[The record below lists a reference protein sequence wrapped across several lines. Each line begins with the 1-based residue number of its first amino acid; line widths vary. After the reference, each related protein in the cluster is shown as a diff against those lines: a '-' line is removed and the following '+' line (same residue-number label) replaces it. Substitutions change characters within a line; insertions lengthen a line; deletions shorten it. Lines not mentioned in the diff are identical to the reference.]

1 MSKRRDD
8 GAGAGGLPL
17 IRLRSALDRLRPSER
32 RVAEQILADP
42 RRAAQWT
49 IAQLAERAG
58 TSTTSVV
65 RLHQRLG
72 YERLQDFRGDL
83 LHEVAR
89 QELALEPGAVSG
101 DIDQSDTLADAVAKV
116 VQTETAS
123 LSDTAD
129 LLDLAALGRAVELV
143 AAARRV
149 ELFGLGA
156 SAVVAADLEQKLTR
170 IGRTARRWPDSH
182 SAWTAAVT
190 LTSDCVALAISH
202 TGQTRDTVG
211 YLDLARQAGAATIA
225 LTNQP
230 DSAIAAGADVVLTT
244 AVRET
249 RFRSG
254 ALGSRI
260 AQLMVVD
267 CLFIGVA
274 QASYESS
281 MRALRDTHAAV
292 LRLAPRHP

>member
-1 MSKRRDD
+1 
-8 GAGAGGLPL
+8 LPL
-17 IRLRSALDRLRPSER
+17 IRLRSALVRLRPSER
-32 RVAEQILADP
+32 RVADQILAHP
-42 RRAAQWT
+42 KAAAQWT
-49 IAQLAERAG
+49 IAELAERAD

-65 RLHQRLG
+65 RLYQRLG
-72 YERLQDFRGDL
+72 YARLQDLRGDL

-89 QELALEPGAVSG
+89 QELALEPGVASG
-101 DIDQSDTLADAVAKV
+101 DIDRSDTLADVVAKV
-116 VQTETAS
+116 VQAETAS

-129 LLDLAALGRAVELV
+129 LLGTASLGQAVAAV

-149 ELFGLGA
+149 DLFGLGA
-156 SAVVAADLEQKLTR
+156 SAIVATDLEQKLTR
-170 IGRTARRWPDSH
+170 IGRTALRWPDSH

-190 LTSDCVALAISH
+190 LTSDCLALAISH
-202 TGQTRDTVG
+202 TGETRDTVG
-211 YLDLARQAGAATIA
+211 YLALARQAGAVTIA

-230 DSAIAAGADVVLTT
+230 DSSIADQADIVLTT
-244 AVRET
+244 AARET
-249 RFRSG
+249 GFRSG

-274 QASYESS
+274 QVSYERS

-292 LRLAPRHP
+292 RRLSAGQP

>member
-1 MSKRRDD
+1 
-8 GAGAGGLPL
+8 L
-17 IRLRSALDRLRPSER
+17 IRLRSALVRLRPSER
-32 RVAEQILADP
+32 RVADQILAYP
-42 RRAAQWT
+42 KAAAQWT
-49 IAQLAERAG
+49 IAELAGRAD

-65 RLHQRLG
+65 RLYQRLG
-72 YERLQDFRGDL
+72 YERLQDLRGDL

-89 QELALEPGAVSG
+89 QELALEPEAASG
-101 DIDQSDTLADAVAKV
+101 DIDRADTLADVVAKV
-116 VQTETAS
+116 VQAETAS

-129 LLDLAALGRAVELV
+129 LLGMETLGQAVDKV

-149 ELFGLGA
+149 DLFGLGA
-156 SAVVAADLEQKLTR
+156 SAIVATDLEQKLTR
-170 IGRTARRWPDSH
+170 IGRTALRWPDSH

-202 TGQTRDTVG
+202 TGETRDTVG
-211 YLDLARQAGAATIA
+211 YLALARQAGAVTIA

-230 DSAIAAGADVVLTT
+230 DSSIAQQADIVLTT
-244 AVRET
+244 AARET
-249 RFRSG
+249 GFRSG

-274 QASYESS
+274 QVSYERS

-292 LRLAPRHP
+292 RRLAAGQP